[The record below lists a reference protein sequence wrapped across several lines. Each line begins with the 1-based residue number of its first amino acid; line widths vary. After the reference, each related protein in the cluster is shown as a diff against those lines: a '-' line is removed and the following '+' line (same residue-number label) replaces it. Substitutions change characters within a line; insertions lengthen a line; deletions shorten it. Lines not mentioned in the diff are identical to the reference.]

1 MKKTTQHQ
9 TCLKKDYK
17 RTTMLMSIPGAG
29 LYTFF
34 FTFPVCLGVYYSF
47 TDWNKIAR
55 TRNFVGFENYINALT
70 DKRFLKAWLR
80 LWTLLPQGLSEFLQD
95 IRYTGRLLHKS

>member
-1 MKKTTQHQ
+1 MKKNTQHQ
-9 TCLKKDYK
+9 KCLKKDYK
-17 RTTMLMSIPGAG
+17 RTTMLMSIPGAA

-55 TRNFVGFENYINALT
+55 TRNFVGFENYIC
-70 DKRFLKAWLR
+70 K
-80 LWTLLPQGLSEFLQD
+80 
-95 IRYTGRLLHKS
+95 